1 MSRILFLTQE
11 AAGELTSPGDP
22 KLRGLRVDP
31 GLKGRV
37 GLRGR
42 VAQSPLALQTG
53 LRLTQWPESRES
65 RPESHPHL
73 CSFQENEVHEAQ
85 PLQPSW
91 RAWLENCLT

>member
-11 AAGELTSPGDP
+11 AAGEQTSPGDS
-22 KLRGLRVDP
+22 KLRGLRADP

-37 GLRGR
+37 GLRGG
-42 VAQSPLALQTG
+42 VARSPLALQTG
-53 LRLTQWPESRES
+53 LRLTQWPQSQ
-65 RPESHPHL
+65 PESHPHL
-73 CSFQENEVHEAQ
+73 CSFQENEVREAQ